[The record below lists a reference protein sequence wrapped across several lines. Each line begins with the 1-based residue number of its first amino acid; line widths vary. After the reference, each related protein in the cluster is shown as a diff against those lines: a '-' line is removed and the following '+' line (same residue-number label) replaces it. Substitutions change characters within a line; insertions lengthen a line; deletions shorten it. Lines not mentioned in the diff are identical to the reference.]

1 MSVSAPNQMVV
12 NNRIINGLPQEAR
25 ARILKLCEPVD
36 LVFGTVLCE
45 PHQPFTHV
53 YFPLTGFI
61 SLVASLRDHQPLEV
75 GLIGNEGLL
84 GVTLALGVDNAPMR
98 AMVQGEGTA
107 LRMSAAHLKQEL
119 RESTVLSR
127 TLNRY
132 LYVLMGQLAQT
143 AACSHFHE
151 IEPRLVRWLLM
162 IHDRVQTDNLQLTQ
176 EFMAEMLGV
185 RRSGITVAAGAL
197 QERKL
202 IRYSRGKIAILN
214 RKGLEEA
221 SCECYAT
228 LIKSYAQIFEL

>member
-1 MSVSAPNQMVV
+1 MSVTAPDQTLV
-12 NNRIINGLPQEAR
+12 NNRLINGLPQEAR
-25 ARILKLCEPVD
+25 TRILSLCEPVD

-45 PHQPFTHV
+45 PEQPFTHV
-53 YFPLTGFI
+53 YFPFTGFI

-84 GVTLALGVDNAPMR
+84 GVTLALGVDTAPMR
-98 AMVQGEGTA
+98 AMVQGDGTA

-119 RESTVLSR
+119 RESTVLAR

-132 LYVLMGQLAQT
+132 LYVLMSQLAQT

-176 EFMAEMLGV
+176 EFMADMLGV

-202 IRYSRGKIAILN
+202 IRYSRGKIAILD
-214 RKGLEEA
+214 RKGLEAA

-228 LIKSYAQIFEL
+228 QIKNYAQIFES

>member
-1 MSVSAPNQMVV
+1 MSVTAPNQILV
-12 NNRIINGLPQEAR
+12 NNRLINGLSQEAR
-25 ARILKLCEPVD
+25 TRILRRCEPVD

-45 PHQPFTHV
+45 PDQPFTHA

-84 GVTLALGVDNAPMR
+84 GVTLALGVNSAPMR
-98 AMVQGEGTA
+98 AVVQGTGTA
-107 LRMSAAHLKQEL
+107 LRITAADLKHEL
-119 RESTVLSR
+119 RESVVLTR
-127 TLNRY
+127 TMNRY
-132 LYVLMGQLAQT
+132 LYILMGQLAQT

-151 IEPRLVRWLLM
+151 IEPRLARWLLM
-162 IHDRVQTDNLQLTQ
+162 IQDRVESDNLQLTQ

-202 IRYSRGKIAILN
+202 IRYSRGKIAILD

-228 LIKSYAQIFEL
+228 LIKNYAQIFEG

>member
-1 MSVSAPNQMVV
+1 MSVIAPIQTLPS
-12 NNRIINGLPQEAR
+12 NRLINGLPQEAR
-25 ARILKLCEPVD
+25 TKILKLCETVD
-36 LVFGTVLCE
+36 LEFGTILCE
-45 PHQPFTHV
+45 PNQPFTHV

-84 GVTLALGVDNAPMR
+84 GVTLSLGVNNAPMR
-98 AMVQGEGTA
+98 AVVQGNGTA
-107 LRMSAAHLKQEL
+107 LRMTAAQLKLEL
-119 RESTVLSR
+119 RESGVLTR
-127 TLNRY
+127 TLNHY

-143 AACSHFHE
+143 VACSHFHE
-151 IEPRLVRWLLM
+151 IEPRLARWLLM
-162 IHDRVQTDNLQLTQ
+162 IHDRVNSDKLELTQ

-197 QERKL
+197 QDRKL
-202 IRYSRGKIAILN
+202 IRYSRGKIAILD

-228 LIKSYAQIFEL
+228 LIKNYAQIFEQ